1 MPSRSPV
8 VLQLID
14 SLAMGG
20 AERVAVNLANALAEQ
35 GLQSHLCATR
45 YSGPLESFILPQVK
59 TLILN
64 KKQTID
70 FSALNRLVTYIRSNG
85 IEVLHAHSSSFF
97 IANLVRF
104 FCRIEIV
111 WHDHDGNS
119 EFLHRRP
126 KWMYRLFSLQWAFV
140 LSVNQQLA
148 LWNQQNLWL
157 PASRVSYLPNFAD
170 LSTPYTDLSPNLPG
184 KADQRIVCLANLRPQ
199 KDHLNLLRAFASIY
213 KQFPEATLLL
223 IGLDLN
229 DTCSQSIKQHIEE
242 LSLQDSIHILGSRTD
257 VAAILPQCA
266 VGVLSS
272 ESEGLPVAL
281 LEYGLVGLPVV
292 CTRVGQC
299 AEVLDQGNAG
309 ILVPPKDADALAH
322 AVINLLQNKDYA
334 ATLGERLQ
342 TRINQFYSKDAVV
355 KQLLACYKEVKRQ

>member
-1 MPSRSPV
+1 
-8 VLQLID
+8 
-14 SLAMGG
+14 
-20 AERVAVNLANALAEQ
+20 
-35 GLQSHLCATR
+35 
-45 YSGPLESFILPQVK
+45 
-59 TLILN
+59 
-64 KKQTID
+64 
-70 FSALNRLVTYIRSNG
+70 
-85 IEVLHAHSSSFF
+85 
-97 IANLVRF
+97 
-104 FCRIEIV
+104 
-111 WHDHDGNS
+111 
-119 EFLHRRP
+119 
-126 KWMYRLFSLQWAFV
+126 MYRLFSLQWAFV

-148 LWNQQNLWL
+148 LWSQQNLWL
-157 PASRVSYLPNFAD
+157 PASRVRYLPNFAD

-184 KADQRIVCLANLRPQ
+184 KADQRIVCLANLRHP
-199 KDHLNLLRAFASIY
+199 KDHLTLIHAFQKVHQQIPQAHL
-213 KQFPEATLLL
+213 FL
-223 IGLDLN
+223 IGKD
-229 DTCSQSIKQHIEE
+229 SQDDYSEQLKSQIQAYNLKDQV
-242 LSLQDSIHILGSRTD
+242 HILGSRTD